1 MATYKVAELT
11 GALLDAAVAECG
23 EWKTAHEHFPTMT
36 LDPTFSGWF
45 MVKDDLTGN
54 QACLLKPRNGMRQD
68 PQHYSPSTNWAIGGP
83 IIERERITVEHH
95 LSAADGPNLC
105 DDGQAWCAMFDQE
118 TTAYG
123 PTPLVA
129 SMRCFVASR
138 LGETVELP

>member
-1 MATYKVAELT
+1 MNKTTHEVSELT

-45 MVKDDLTGN
+45 IVKDDLTGN

-83 IIERERITVEHH
+83 IIERERITVRSDFSTVARGEW
-95 LSAADGPNLC
+95 AAFTDSG
-105 DDGQAWCAMFDQE
+105 GYSE
-118 TTAYG
+118 G
-123 PTPLVA
+123 PTVLIAAMRAYVA
-129 SMRCFVASR
+129 SK
-138 LGETVELP
+138 LGNTIELP